1 MDFILSLAIQFWPM
15 TIFIILVIIGFIINL
30 FDRKKIKSIG
40 FKYKDYPHLKPIRI
54 ATKGKG
60 FWGALKLW
68 VFGTRHWEVVKD
80 FHYSFS
86 GVDFVIPK
94 GFKFDGASVP
104 KFLAQF
110 LSPVGVLLIGGLI
123 LDYGYKYETLLKK
136 DGTDIGK
143 KSQKWMDGVFRDIN
157 IEINGFYFL
166 NYLSYWALRL
176 GGWVAWNK
184 HRDANEGIPKY
195 LSGKGKTD
203 K

>member
-1 MDFILSLAIQFWPM
+1 MDFILSLAMQFWPM

-54 ATKGKG
+54 PTKGK
-60 FWGALKLW
+60 
-68 VFGTRHWEVVKD
+68 VVKD

-86 GVDFVIPK
+86 GQNFVIPK

-123 LDYGYKYETLLKK
+123 HDYGYKYETLLKK
-136 DGTDIGK
+136 GGTDIGK
-143 KSQKWMDGVFRDIN
+143 KSQKWMDKVFRDIN

-166 NYLSYWALRL
+166 NYLAYWALRL

-184 HRDANEGIPKY
+184 HRKVNAQIN
-195 LSGKGKTD
+195 D